1 MLPSILIVDD
11 EIEVLNALERLLRRQ
26 YRVTTFSDPIPALA
40 FFKES
45 PTHIVL
51 SDMKMPHMNGAE
63 FLEAVSTLN
72 ESTKRVALTG
82 FADITLA
89 QQAINKGHVS
99 FYLNKPWDNTELIQK
114 LGQLVTE
121 LKQQRLKKKQ
131 IKKLSLDKKQLL
143 HESQTNLLM
152 ANMLVEEKNDVLKDL
167 VQLKGINNELL
178 MLNANMVAL
187 YSDDIIGHSLR
198 VAQQSK
204 VVGKHL
210 GLSEIECL
218 NIYLAG
224 LFHRVGFPKLKDG
237 ETSWLSM
244 STQQQVEYY
253 SLAQTSA
260 EIMSSVT
267 LLKASVPIV
276 KHLFERCDGKGV
288 PDRLSKHQIPLGS
301 RILRATIQFDR
312 IIHGIESEQVV
323 MPQEA
328 FQIIKK
334 FCGSV
339 LDNAVVNKLS
349 EVVETV
355 PTECEVIVAV
365 RYLSPSMELA
375 HDVLDRDGHKL
386 LAEDTVLSNQ
396 MIESLMNYETQSA
409 EKLLVYIKPLDDK
422 NNEKT

>member
-11 EIEVLNALERLLRRQ
+11 EIEVLNALERLLRSQ
-26 YRVTTFSDPIPALA
+26 YRVATFSDPILALA
-40 FFKES
+40 YFKES

-51 SDMKMPHMNGAE
+51 SDMKMPQMNGAE
-63 FLEAVSTLN
+63 FLEAVSKLN
-72 ESTKRVALTG
+72 ESTKRVVLTG

-99 FYLNKPWDNTELIQK
+99 FYLNKPWNNKELIQK
-114 LGQLVTE
+114 LGHLVTE
-121 LKQQRLKKKQ
+121 LKHQTLKKKQ

-178 MLNANMVAL
+178 MLNANMVAM
-187 YSDDIIGHSLR
+187 YSDDIVGHSLR
-198 VAQQSK
+198 VAQQGK
-204 VVGKHL
+204 VLGKHL

-224 LFHRVGFPKLKDG
+224 LFHRVGFPKLKGG
-237 ETSWLSM
+237 EKSWLSM
-244 STQQQVEYY
+244 STQQQLEYY

-267 LLKASVPIV
+267 LLRASVPIV

-301 RILRATIQFDR
+301 RILRVTIQFDR

-323 MPQEA
+323 MPHEA

-349 EVVETV
+349 EVIEVV
-355 PTECEVIVAV
+355 PTGCEVIVAV
-365 RYLSPSMELA
+365 RYLAPSMELA
-375 HDVLDRDGHKL
+375 HDVLDSDGHKL
-386 LAEDTVLSNQ
+386 LAEDTVLSSQ
-396 MIESLMNYETQSA
+396 MIESLMNYEKQSA